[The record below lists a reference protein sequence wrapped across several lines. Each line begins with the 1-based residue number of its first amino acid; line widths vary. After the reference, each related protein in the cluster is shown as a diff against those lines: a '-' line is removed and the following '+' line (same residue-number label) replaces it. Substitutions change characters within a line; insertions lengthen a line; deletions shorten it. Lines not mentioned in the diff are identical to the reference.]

1 MSLIEII
8 LTEQI
13 QSGARVKVL
22 TKLMA
27 ENPDM
32 SGEYQ
37 SKLQE
42 AFRTNSDT
50 FNRDNLQ
57 IVLAKCG
64 ALLHDVDD
72 QLEKIEVG
80 KWSISPQR
88 TIFDDIYFVLCNF
101 KSVR

>member
-1 MSLIEII
+1 
-8 LTEQI
+8 
-13 QSGARVKVL
+13 
-22 TKLMA
+22 MA

-32 SGEYQ
+32 SGEYK

-42 AFRTNSDT
+42 ALRTNNDT
-50 FNRDNLQ
+50 FNRDKLQ

-80 KWSISPQR
+80 KWSGSFR
-88 TIFDDIYFVLCNF
+88 FEDDIFIILTDFRISMFMYH
-101 KSVR
+101 

>member
-1 MSLIEII
+1 M
-8 LTEQI
+8 
-13 QSGARVKVL
+13 KVL
-22 TKLMA
+22 TKLIA

-32 SGEYQ
+32 SGVYH

-42 AFRTNSDT
+42 ALRTNNDT

-64 ALLHDVDD
+64 VLLHDVDD

-80 KWSISPQR
+80 KWSGFYPFEFLILNLILGGLVDPA
-88 TIFDDIYFVLCNF
+88 TLY
-101 KSVR
+101 